1 MVSLEDLR
9 DKRQLFYGF
18 DLLGRFPHTH
28 TVYMHVCACTH
39 IYTQVNTFPGS
50 TILQIRKHFSQ
61 RESLVAAAA
70 SGLTAADTLTPT
82 YNWPGKRQPGVRGQ
96 AFAKTPKGT
105 QVTEEGA
112 FPTPSASHLSS
123 NSQPQAPKRLQYQE
137 TMGPGG
143 RGLRHLSPSKQCVCV
158 REREK
163 R

>member
-1 MVSLEDLR
+1 MVSPEDLR

-61 RESLVAAAA
+61 RESLVAAA

-96 AFAKTPKGT
+96 GFAKTPKGT
-105 QVTEEGA
+105 RVTEEGA

-123 NSQPQAPKRLQYQE
+123 PPTHS
-137 TMGPGG
+137 
-143 RGLRHLSPSKQCVCV
+143 LRHQKATISGDNGPWW
-158 REREK
+158 K
-163 R
+163 RTKTPITF

>member
-1 MVSLEDLR
+1 VVSLEDLR

-112 FPTPSASHLSS
+112 FPTPSASHLSALLQLTAS
-123 NSQPQAPKRLQYQE
+123 GTQKATISGDNGPWWKR
-137 TMGPGG
+137 TKTPITF
-143 RGLRHLSPSKQCVCV
+143 
-158 REREK
+158 
-163 R
+163 